1 MRLRNA
7 IAGFGASLLS
17 AALLSSGSA
26 VAQGAG
32 QPDRVPLIM
41 TKLPPSGSAKYKA
54 IISKAGKA
62 RG

>member
-32 QPDRVPLIM
+32 SR
-41 TKLPPSGSAKYKA
+41 TGC
-54 IISKAGKA
+54 
-62 RG
+62 R